1 MKIYKVGGCN
11 RDDIMGIKSNDIDYS
26 VEADSYET
34 MKIYISQSYKIVY
47 EKPQYYTI
55 KAKDKDNN
63 LYDFVLCRRDGYYTN
78 DRHPENVI
86 QGNIMDDLSRR
97 DFTMNSI
104 AIDIEDGSIIDPYN
118 GIEDIRK
125 RIIKCTGDTD
135 IRLNEDVLRLIRAF
149 RFHIVLDF
157 EIDEKIIP
165 YFYDINYIKKMESI
179 SKERIVSELSKC
191 FTFNTMKTVNT
202 LSKFPLFSDY
212 LFKNIMTLKP
222 LMK

>member
-104 AIDIEDGSIIDPYN
+104 AIDIEDGSIIDPFN

-165 YFYDINYIKKMESI
+165 YFSDINYIKKMESI
-179 SKERIVSELSKC
+179 SKERIVS
-191 FTFNTMKTVNT
+191 
-202 LSKFPLFSDY
+202 
-212 LFKNIMTLKP
+212 
-222 LMK
+222 